1 MTNNVRVGDVAVFEA
16 EDDWISKSIALVTNS
31 DVSHAAL
38 VYKEMTFAEMGLSGI
53 QSNPFVVDEKA
64 GRKVYF
70 LRMTPEKNVAPI
82 VAAAQKYLDAK
93 VEYDKPSLY
102 LLAGYLIYRMV
113 RKPTAKW
120 KNAADLIIAA
130 AILAVDKMINQVKNN
145 GKKVMVCSQFVYQCY
160 FDCGKEYRIN
170 VRQLDTALNNNQFY
184 LADLMKET
192 SYSKFDEVSFNTAK
206 SEDELAKDL
215 YDALTENV
223 DESALL
229 SKKDLFS
236 TASKAKVFIEK
247 LEDLLKIMSLDM
259 PIDALFVTPVDLLK
273 NSSNLELKETLRITR
288 K

>member
-1 MTNNVRVGDVAVFEA
+1 MANNIKVGDIAVFEA
-16 EDDWISKSIALVTNS
+16 ENDWISKSIALITNS

-53 QSNPFVVDEKA
+53 QSNPFMVDEKS

-70 LRMTPEKNVAPI
+70 LRMIPEKNITPI
-82 VAAAQKYLDAK
+82 TAAAQKYIDAK

-113 RKPTAKW
+113 RNPTAKW
-120 KNAADLIIAA
+120 RKAADLIIGA
-130 AILAVDKMINQVKNN
+130 AILIVDKMINQAKND

-170 VRQLDTALNNNQFY
+170 VRQPDTALNDKRFY
-184 LADLMKET
+184 LADLAKEVNN
-192 SYSKFDEVSFNTAK
+192 SKFDETSFNISK
-206 SEDELAKDL
+206 SEDDLAKEL
-215 YDALTENV
+215 YYAMTENA
-223 DESALL
+223 DEAAIL
-229 SKKDLFS
+229 SKEDLFS
-236 TASKAKVFIEK
+236 TASKAKIFIEK
-247 LEDLLKIMSLDM
+247 LEDLLKIISLDM

-273 NSSNLELKETLRITR
+273 NSSNLELKETLRISR